1 MQVVDC
7 RTLSRLELGAAAY
20 VATPP
25 TTPGSAP
32 RPSARL
38 ARCGCVASACS
49 LATTGVPAVAVKL
62 VLVRVLLLE
71 LELELK
77 LALVVVTL
85 VVALVVMVVVV
96 VVMLL
101 LLLAAIVAVI
111 AAAAARLP
119 LARTRPAKARGKA
132 RAGGCNDA
140 YLLMIPRTVIP
151 ATATTVWRHET
162 QELDGQTLSR

>member
-62 VLVRVLLLE
+62 ELLVQVLVMIM
-71 LELELK
+71 
-77 LALVVVTL
+77 LALVVV
-85 VVALVVMVVVV
+85 AMV
-96 VVMLL
+96 
-101 LLLAAIVAVI
+101 LLLAVTVA
-111 AAAAARLP
+111 APLP
-119 LARTRPAKARGKA
+119 PAKARLAMAGGKA
-132 RAGGCNDA
+132 RAGGRSNGSSLA
-140 YLLMIPRTVIP
+140 AIPPTATP
-151 ATATTVWRHET
+151 ATATSVLRHET